1 MKGLTL
7 NGGILAS
14 GLVAGALFGTVLV
27 GTPEAQAAPCVT
39 RSEAHI
45 AEHGGVIADDA
56 YHISRGE
63 LPNCRVDER
72 SRREPKYSEEDS
84 ESKSRYCKRKFWC

>member
-7 NGGILAS
+7 NGPLLAS
-14 GLVAGALFGTVLV
+14 GLVAGALFGAVLV
-27 GTPEAQAAPCVT
+27 GAPEASAAPCT
-39 RSEAHI
+39 ARSEAHI

-72 SRREPKYSEEDS
+72 SRREPKFSEDDS
-84 ESKSRYCKRKFWC
+84 ESKSRYCSRRWFC